1 MVETLLAVIPLLIV
15 AVLLV
20 GLLWP
25 AVRVMPVAWGAAAVI
40 AYTVWEMPADYVA
53 AASLSGVMAAIEILW
68 IVFGA
73 LVLLYTLMR
82 SGAVDRINAGFA
94 TISDDRRVQV
104 ILLGFFLATF
114 IEGVA
119 GFGTPAAVVAP
130 LLLALGFP
138 ALAAVVAALIGHA
151 VATVFGAVGT
161 PIIVGFETPLSAVET
176 QIADGTGMT
185 VAQYAADA
193 AIYAGLFNGI
203 LGTFIPLIAVSMVVY
218 FFGEERTLA
227 PVWEVV
233 PLAIVAGLSF
243 AIPYAGVAYLIG
255 PELPSLF
262 ASMIGAGI
270 VVSLLKA
277 GLFEP
282 DTHWDFPP
290 RDEWPDH
297 CVGEIEPGGDDAGST
312 ASTGSETG
320 ATADGGTE
328 MDTPSVEAPSM
339 SLLRAWSPYLV
350 LVVLL
355 IGTRVID
362 PVATFLQTG
371 PLMTLTWDI
380 LGTGVEGAI
389 GWAYVPGTWLLV
401 SALIAIPIFGM
412 SGQQV
417 SSAWKEAFSKIISPA
432 VVLVFVIGMVEIM
445 LTTNAHGTA
454 PVDGSMIV
462 VLAEGTASG
471 LGAAYPLFA
480 PVVGLIGAFVAGS
493 ITVSNITFAAFQ
505 FEVGTALEMPTAVLL
520 AAQTIGAAIGNT
532 VAIHN
537 VIAALATVGLVGSTG
552 RVIRLNLLPVA
563 YYIAGGGLLTLL
575 GVYVVFP
582 TVF

>member
-1 MVETLLAVIPLLIV
+1 
-15 AVLLV
+15 
-20 GLLWP
+20 
-25 AVRVMPVAWGAAAVI
+25 
-40 AYTVWEMPADYVA
+40 
-53 AASLSGVMAAIEILW
+53 
-68 IVFGA
+68 
-73 LVLLYTLMR
+73 
-82 SGAVDRINAGFA
+82 
-94 TISDDRRVQV
+94 
-104 ILLGFFLATF
+104 
-114 IEGVA
+114 
-119 GFGTPAAVVAP
+119 
-130 LLLALGFP
+130 
-138 ALAAVVAALIGHA
+138 
-151 VATVFGAVGT
+151 
-161 PIIVGFETPLSAVET
+161 
-176 QIADGTGMT
+176 
-185 VAQYAADA
+185 
-193 AIYAGLFNGI
+193 
-203 LGTFIPLIAVSMVVY
+203 
-218 FFGEERTLA
+218 
-227 PVWEVV
+227 
-233 PLAIVAGLSF
+233 
-243 AIPYAGVAYLIG
+243 
-255 PELPSLF
+255 
-262 ASMIGAGI
+262 
-270 VVSLLKA
+270 
-277 GLFEP
+277 
-282 DTHWDFPP
+282 
-290 RDEWPDH
+290 
-297 CVGEIEPGGDDAGST
+297 
-312 ASTGSETG
+312 
-320 ATADGGTE
+320 
-328 MDTPSVEAPSM
+328 
-339 SLLRAWSPYLV
+339 
-350 LVVLL
+350 
-355 IGTRVID
+355 
-362 PVATFLQTG
+362 
-371 PLMTLTWDI
+371 MTLTWDI